1 MNIEELDSNWVTPAG
16 LATELG
22 VARATVSSWIYR
34 KQIVYCVIQG
44 ANKRRYLVDRR
55 TTPAL
60 KTVGRPCK

>member
-22 VARATVSSWIYR
+22 VARATVSSWISR

-55 TTPAL
+55 TRPAL